1 MASEFSRRASQAI
14 AMPADHYQSRTLPQ
28 VVTGAAATYGERM
41 AITDGEVRLTYS
53 GLDAARIRAARAF
66 IAAGLAKGD
75 RIAIWAPNIYQ
86 WIIAAIGAQSVGG
99 VLVPLNTRLKGA
111 EAAYI
116 LQASGARLLFT
127 VGEFLGVNYPEQ
139 LQGHELPDLEQTV
152 LLSGLAAG
160 AASWEDFLA
169 AGDSVAVEMVDERAA
184 ALSPDD
190 TLDILFT
197 SGTTGKPKG
206 VVTCHG
212 QNIRTFETWSATV
225 GLRSDDNYLII
236 NPFFHSF
243 GYKAGW
249 LASII
254 RGAHMLPVQTFDLD
268 EVLARIPRD
277 RISMIP
283 GPPTIYQSLLAHPR
297 RGDYDLSSLR
307 LAVTGAAPVPVA
319 LVQQMREELGFE
331 VVVTAYGLTETC
343 GVVSICRAD
352 DSAERISHSSGRAM
366 DGVQMKCV
374 DADGAE
380 VPAGEAGEIWCRGF
394 NVMRG
399 YLDNPAETARAIT
412 PDGWLMTGDV
422 GVMDADGYVRITDRI
437 KDMFIVGGFNC
448 YPAEI
453 ENSLCSMPGVAR
465 AAVIGVPDE
474 RLGEVAR
481 AYIVPV
487 PGAGL
492 DEAAVIDWCRENMAN
507 YKVPRSVRFLEAFP
521 LNAGGKVLKTEL
533 RQLAAGDQA

>member
-1 MASEFSRRASQAI
+1 
-14 AMPADHYQSRTLPQ
+14 MPTDHYQPRTLPQ
-28 VVTGAAATYGERM
+28 VIADAAAAYGERL
-41 AITDGEVRLTYS
+41 AITDGALKLSYAE
-53 GLDAARIRAARAF
+53 LDAARLRSAQGF
-66 IAAGLAKGD
+66 LAAGLGKGD
-75 RIAIWAPNIYQ
+75 RIAIWAPNMHQ

-116 LQASGARLLFT
+116 LNASGARLLFT

-139 LQGHELPDLEQTV
+139 LQGHELPALEQTV
-152 LLSGLAAG
+152 LLSGKAAG
-160 AASWEDFLA
+160 ATPWEDFLA
-169 AGDSVAVEMVDERAA
+169 AGASVAPELADQRAA
-184 ALSPDD
+184 ALTPDD

-249 LASII
+249 LAAII
-254 RGAHMLPVQTFDLD
+254 RGAHMLPVKSFDLD

-297 RGDYDLSSLR
+297 RGEYDLSSLR

-319 LVQQMREELGFE
+319 LVEQMREQLGFE

-366 DGVQMKCV
+366 DGVEMKCV
-374 DADGAE
+374 DAEGME
-380 VPAGEAGEIWCRGF
+380 VPRGEAGEIWCRGF

-399 YLDNPAETARAIT
+399 YLDNPEETARAIT
-412 PDGWLMTGDV
+412 PDGWLRTGDV
-422 GVMDADGYVRITDRI
+422 GVMDADGYIRITDRI

-492 DEAAVIDWCRENMAN
+492 DEAAVIDWCRANMAN

-533 RQLAAGDQA
+533 RQLAAGESA

>member
-1 MASEFSRRASQAI
+1 
-14 AMPADHYQSRTLPQ
+14 MPAEQYRQRTLPQ
-28 VVTGAAATYGERM
+28 VVEEAAAAYGDRP
-41 AITDGEVRLTYS
+41 AISDGAVRLSYAQ
-53 GLDAARIRAARAF
+53 LDQARVQAARAF
-66 IAAGLAKGD
+66 MAAGVAKGD

-86 WIIAAIGAQSVGG
+86 WIIAATGAQSIGA

-116 LQASGARLLFT
+116 LRASGARLLFT
-127 VGEFLGVNYPEQ
+127 VAQFLGVNYPAALRE
-139 LQGHELPDLEQTV
+139 HPLPALEQIV
-152 LLSGLAAG
+152 LLENEGESEGEGTVAWA
-160 AASWEDFLA
+160 DFLDAGQGVA
-169 AGDSVAVEMVDERAA
+169 AAEVQRRAA
-184 ALSPDD
+184 ALTPED

-197 SGTTGKPKG
+197 SGTTGQPKG

-249 LASII
+249 LAAIL
-254 RGAHMLPVQTFDLD
+254 RGAHMLPVKSFDLD
-268 EVLARIPRD
+268 EVLARIASE

-297 RGDYDLSSLR
+297 REDFDLSSLR

-319 LVQQMREELGFE
+319 LVEQMRSELGFE

-352 DSAERISHSSGRAM
+352 DSPERISRTSGRAM
-366 DGVQMKCV
+366 DGVEMKCV
-374 DADGAE
+374 DAQGAI
-380 VPAGEAGEIWCRGF
+380 VAVGTPGEIWCRGF

-399 YLDNPAETARAIT
+399 YLDNPEETARAIT
-412 PDGWLMTGDV
+412 PDGWLKTGDV
-422 GVMDADGYVRITDRI
+422 GVMDEDGYVRITDRI

-474 RLGEVAR
+474 RMGEVAR
-481 AYIVPV
+481 AYIVKT
-487 PGAGL
+487 AGSEL
-492 DEAAVIDWCRENMAN
+492 DEAAVIAWCRANMAN
-507 YKVPRSVRFLEAFP
+507 YKVPRSVRFLDEFP
-521 LNAGGKVLKTEL
+521 LNAGGKVLKTQL
-533 RQLAAGDQA
+533 RQLAADETA

>member
-1 MASEFSRRASQAI
+1 
-14 AMPADHYQSRTLPQ
+14 MPADHYRARTLPQ
-28 VVTGAAATYGERM
+28 VVAEAAAAHGERI
-41 AITDGEVRLTYS
+41 AITDGEVRLSYTE
-53 GLDAARIRAARAF
+53 LDAARVQAARAF
-66 IAAGLAKGD
+66 VAAGLEKGD
-75 RIAIWAPNIYQ
+75 RVAIWAPNIYQ
-86 WIIAAIGAQSVGG
+86 WIVAAIGAQSVGG

-127 VGEFLGVNYPEQ
+127 VGDFLGVNYPQ
-139 LQGHELPDLEQTV
+139 LLQGQELPGLEQTV
-152 LLSGLAAG
+152 MLSGEAEG
-160 AASWEDFLA
+160 AMSWEDFLA
-169 AGDSVAVEMVDERAA
+169 TGAGVPGEEVARRAA
-184 ALSPDD
+184 ALAPDD

-225 GLRSDDNYLII
+225 DLRSDDNYLII

-249 LASII
+249 LAAII
-254 RGAHMLPVQTFDLD
+254 RGAHMLPVPSFDLD

-319 LVQQMREELGFE
+319 LVEQMREELGFE

-366 DGVQMKCV
+366 DGVEMKCV
-374 DADGAE
+374 DAGGIE
-380 VPAGEAGEIWCRGF
+380 VPRGEAGEIWCRGF

-399 YLDNPAETARAIT
+399 YLDNPEETARAIT
-412 PDGWLMTGDV
+412 ADGWLRTGDV

-481 AYIVPV
+481 AYLVLA
-487 PGAGL
+487 PGAAL
-492 DEAAVIDWCRENMAN
+492 DEAAVIDWCRANMAN
-507 YKVPRSVRFLEAFP
+507 YKVPRSVRFLDAFP

-533 RQLAAGDQA
+533 RRLAAGEPA

>member
-1 MASEFSRRASQAI
+1 
-14 AMPADHYQSRTLPQ
+14 MPADQYRARTLPQ
-28 VVTGAAATYGERM
+28 VVAQAAATYGERI
-41 AITDGEVRLTYS
+41 AITDGDVRLTYA
-53 GLDAARIRAARAF
+53 GLDRARVQSARAF

-75 RIAIWAPNIYQ
+75 RIAIWAPNMHQ
-86 WIIAAIGAQSVGG
+86 WIVAAIGAQSVGG

-139 LQGHELPDLEQTV
+139 LQGHELPALEQTV
-152 LLSGLAAG
+152 LLSGQAAG
-160 AASWEDFLA
+160 ATPWEDFLA
-169 AGDSVAVEMVDERAA
+169 AGESVAPELAGQRAA
-184 ALSPDD
+184 ALTPDD

-225 GLRSDDNYLII
+225 GLCSDDNYLII

-249 LASII
+249 LAAII
-254 RGAHMLPVQTFDLD
+254 RGAHMLPVKSFDLD

-297 RGDYDLSSLR
+297 RGEYDLSSLR

-319 LVQQMREELGFE
+319 LVEQMREQLGFE

-366 DGVQMKCV
+366 DGVEMKCV
-374 DADGAE
+374 DAEGME
-380 VPAGEAGEIWCRGF
+380 VPRGEAGEIWCRGF

-399 YLDNPAETARAIT
+399 YLDNPEETARAIT
-412 PDGWLMTGDV
+412 PDGWLRTGDV
-422 GVMDADGYVRITDRI
+422 GVMDADGYIRITDRI

-474 RLGEVAR
+474 RMGEVAR

-492 DEAAVIDWCRENMAN
+492 DEAAVIDWCRANMAN

-533 RQLAAGDQA
+533 RQLAASDPA

>member
-1 MASEFSRRASQAI
+1 
-14 AMPADHYQSRTLPQ
+14 MPADHYRARTLPQ
-28 VVTGAAATYGERM
+28 VVAEAAAAFGDRV
-41 AITDGEVRLTYS
+41 AVTDGEVRLSYAQ
-53 GLDAARIRAARAF
+53 LDAARIRAARAF
-66 IAAGLAKGD
+66 IAAGLGHGD
-75 RIAIWAPNIYQ
+75 RIAIWAPNTYQ
-86 WIIAAIGAQSVGG
+86 WIIAAIGAQSIGG

-127 VGEFLGVNYPEQ
+127 VDEFIGVKYPEL
-139 LQGHELPDLEQTV
+139 LQGHGLPALERTI
-152 LLSGLAAG
+152 LLRGGATAG
-160 AASWEDFLA
+160 EASWEDFLA
-169 AGDSVAVEMVDERAA
+169 AGDAVPVSAALQRAA
-184 ALSPDD
+184 ALTPDD

-212 QNIRTFETWSATV
+212 QNIRTFATWSATV

-249 LASII
+249 LAAII
-254 RGAHMLPVQTFDLD
+254 RGAHMLPVQSFDLD

-319 LVQQMREELGFE
+319 LVQQMREQLGFE

-366 DGVQMKCV
+366 DGVEMKCV
-374 DADGAE
+374 DAEGVE

-399 YLDNPAETARAIT
+399 YLDNPEETARTIT
-412 PDGWLMTGDV
+412 PDGWLKTGDV
-422 GVMDADGYVRITDRI
+422 GVMDADGYIRITDRI

-481 AYIVPV
+481 AYIVPA
-487 PGAGL
+487 PGAEL
-492 DEAAVIDWCRENMAN
+492 DEAAVIEWSRANMAN
-507 YKVPRSVRFLEAFP
+507 YKVPRSVRFLDAFP
-521 LNAGGKVLKTEL
+521 TNAGGKVLKTEL
-533 RQLAAGDQA
+533 RQLAAGETS

>member
-1 MASEFSRRASQAI
+1 MSAEL
-14 AMPADHYQSRTLPQ
+14 YQSRTLPQ
-28 VVTGAAATYGERM
+28 VISESAALYADRI
-41 AITDGEVRLTYS
+41 AITDGDVQLTYTE
-53 GLDAARIRAARAF
+53 LDAARIRSAQGF
-66 IAAGLAKGD
+66 VAAGLEKGD

-116 LQASGARLLFT
+116 LQASRARLLFT
-127 VGEFLGVNYPEQ
+127 VGEFLGVNYPGQ
-139 LQGHELPDLEQTV
+139 LQGHKLLALEQTV
-152 LLSGLAAG
+152 LLSGQAPGTTAWEEFLVAG
-160 AASWEDFLA
+160 E
-169 AGDSVAVEMVDERAA
+169 SVSAEIVGQRAA
-184 ALSPDD
+184 ALTPDD

-254 RGAHMLPVQTFDLD
+254 RGARMLPVKSFDLD
-268 EVLARIPRD
+268 EVLATIPRE

-297 RGDYDLSSLR
+297 RDEYDLSSLR

-319 LVQQMREELGFE
+319 LVEQLREELGFE

-366 DGVQMKCV
+366 DGVEMKCV
-374 DADGAE
+374 DAAGNA
-380 VPAGEAGEIWCRGF
+380 VPAGERGEIWCRGF
-394 NVMRG
+394 NVMRE
-399 YLDNPAETARAIT
+399 YLDNAEETALAIT
-412 PDGWLMTGDV
+412 ADGWLRTGDV

-453 ENSLCSMPGVAR
+453 ESSLCSMPGVAR

-474 RLGEVAR
+474 RMGEVAR
-481 AYIVPV
+481 AYIVLA
-487 PGAGL
+487 PGAEL
-492 DEAAVIDWCRENMAN
+492 DERAVIDWSRASMAN
-507 YKVPRSVRFLEAFP
+507 YKVPRAVRFLEAFP

-533 RQLAAGDQA
+533 RQLAASEPT

>member
-1 MASEFSRRASQAI
+1 MSDDSYQA
-14 AMPADHYQSRTLPQ
+14 RTLPQ
-28 VVTGAAATYGERM
+28 VVADAARLYGQQI
-41 AITDGEVRLTYS
+41 AITDGDINISYTD
-53 GLDAARIRAARAF
+53 LDAARVQAARAF
-66 IAAGLAKGD
+66 LAAGLQKGD

-99 VLVPLNTRLKGA
+99 VLVPLNTRMKGA

-127 VGEFLGVNYPEQ
+127 VGDFLGVCYPQQ
-139 LQGHELPDLEQTV
+139 LRDQQLPDLQQIVMLTGEAE
-152 LLSGLAAG
+152 GALA
-160 AASWEDFLA
+160 WEAFLA
-169 AGDSVAVEMVDERAA
+169 AGEGVPEQEAIARAA
-184 ALSPDD
+184 ALTPED

-206 VVTCHG
+206 VITSHG

-225 GLRSDDNYLII
+225 GLRADDNYLII

-249 LASII
+249 LAAII
-254 RGAHMLPVQTFDLD
+254 RGARMLPVMSFDLD
-268 EVLARIPRD
+268 AVLEQIPREQ
-277 RISMIP
+277 ISMIP

-297 RGDYDLSSLR
+297 RGEFDLSSLR
-307 LAVTGAAPVPVA
+307 LAVTGAAPVPVS
-319 LVQQMREELGFE
+319 LVEQMRGELGFE
-331 VVVTAYGLTETC
+331 VVVTAYGLTESC

-352 DSAERISHSSGRAM
+352 DSPERISHSSGRAM
-366 DGVQMKCV
+366 DGVEMKCV
-374 DADGAE
+374 DADGNTVA
-380 VPAGEAGEIWCRGF
+380 AGSEGEIWCRGF

-399 YLDNPAETARAIT
+399 YLDNPEETART
-412 PDGWLMTGDV
+412 VTTDGWLKTGDV

-474 RLGEVAR
+474 RMGEVAQ
-481 AYIVPV
+481 AYIVRA
-487 PGAGL
+487 PGASL
-492 DEAAVIDWCRENMAN
+492 DEAAVIQWSRDNMAN
-507 YKVPRSVRFLEAFP
+507 YKVPRTVRFLDEFP
-521 LNAGGKVLKTEL
+521 MNAGGKVMKNVL
-533 RQLAAGDQA
+533 RELAARDAS

>member
-1 MASEFSRRASQAI
+1 
-14 AMPADHYQSRTLPQ
+14 MPADAYQSRTLPQ
-28 VVTGAAATYGERM
+28 VVADSAARYGERL
-41 AITDGEVRLTYS
+41 AITDGEVSLTYA
-53 GLDAARIRAARAF
+53 GLDEAGRQAAAAF
-66 IAAGLAKGD
+66 VAAGLARGD

-99 VLVPLNTRLKGA
+99 VLVPLNTRLKGP

-116 LQASGARLLFT
+116 LNTSGARLLFT
-127 VGEFLGVNYPEQ
+127 VGDFLGVNYPQQ
-139 LQGHELPDLEQTV
+139 LRGSQLPALEQIV
-152 LLSGLAAG
+152 LLSGESTGTL
-160 AASWEDFLA
+160 SWRDFLA
-169 AGDSVAVEMVDERAA
+169 AGEAVPASEVAQRAA
-184 ALSPDD
+184 ALTPDD
-190 TLDILFT
+190 VLDILFT

-249 LASII
+249 LAAII
-254 RGAHMLPVQTFDLD
+254 RGAHMLPVKSFDLD
-268 EVLARIPRD
+268 EVLATIPRE

-283 GPPTIYQSLLAHPR
+283 GPPTIYQSLLAHPA
-297 RGDYDLSSLR
+297 RGEHDLSSLR
-307 LAVTGAAPVPVA
+307 LAVTGAAPVPVS
-319 LVQQMREELGFE
+319 LVEQMREELGFE

-343 GVVSICRAD
+343 GVVSICRPD

-366 DGVQMKCV
+366 DGVEMKCV
-374 DADGAE
+374 DA
-380 VPAGEAGEIWCRGF
+380 AGETVAEGEPGEIWCRGF

-399 YLDNPAETARAIT
+399 YLGNPDETARAIT
-412 PDGWLMTGDV
+412 SDGWLKTGDV

-453 ENSLCSMPGVAR
+453 ENSLCSLRGVAR

-481 AYIVPV
+481 AYVV
-487 PGAGL
+487 LTADAGL
-492 DEAAVIDWCRENMAN
+492 DEAAVIDWCRDNMAN
-507 YKVPRSVRFLEAFP
+507 YKVPRSVRFLEELP
-521 LNAGGKVLKTEL
+521 LNAGGKVLKNEL
-533 RQLAAGDQA
+533 RQRAVGDST

>member
-1 MASEFSRRASQAI
+1 
-14 AMPADHYQSRTLPQ
+14 MPADPYRARTLPQ
-28 VVTGAAATYGERM
+28 VVAEAAAAHGERI
-41 AITDGEVRLTYS
+41 AITDGEVRLSYTE
-53 GLDAARIRAARAF
+53 LDAARVQAARAF
-66 IAAGLAKGD
+66 VAAGLEKGD
-75 RIAIWAPNIYQ
+75 RVAIWAPNIYQ
-86 WIIAAIGAQSVGG
+86 WIVAAIGAQSVGG

-127 VGEFLGVNYPEQ
+127 VGDFLGVNYPQ
-139 LQGHELPDLEQTV
+139 LLQGQELPGLEQTV
-152 LLSGLAAG
+152 MLSGEAEG
-160 AASWEDFLA
+160 AMSWEDFLA
-169 AGDSVAVEMVDERAA
+169 TGAGVPGEEVARRAA
-184 ALSPDD
+184 ALAPDD

-249 LASII
+249 LAAII
-254 RGAHMLPVQTFDLD
+254 RGAHMLPVPSFDLD

-319 LVQQMREELGFE
+319 LVEQMREELGFE

-366 DGVQMKCV
+366 DGVEMKCV
-374 DADGAE
+374 DAGGIE
-380 VPAGEAGEIWCRGF
+380 VPRGEAGEIWCRGF

-399 YLDNPAETARAIT
+399 YLDNPEETARAIT
-412 PDGWLMTGDV
+412 ADGWLRTGDV

-481 AYIVPV
+481 AYLVLA
-487 PGAGL
+487 PGAAL
-492 DEAAVIDWCRENMAN
+492 DEAAVIDWCRANMAN
-507 YKVPRSVRFLEAFP
+507 YKVPRSVRFLDAFP

-533 RQLAAGDQA
+533 RRLAAGEPA

>member
-1 MASEFSRRASQAI
+1 MSAESYRA
-14 AMPADHYQSRTLPQ
+14 RTLPQ
-28 VVTGAAATYGERM
+28 VVVEAAAVHGDRI
-41 AITDGEVRLTYS
+41 AITDGEVNISYA
-53 GLDAARIRAARAF
+53 GLDAARVEAAKAF
-66 IAAGLAKGD
+66 IAAGLQAGD

-86 WIIAAIGAQSVGG
+86 WIVAAIGAQSIGG

-116 LQASGARLLFT
+116 LRASGAKLLFT
-127 VGEFLGVNYPEQ
+127 VGEFLEVRYPDQ
-139 LQGHELPDLEQTV
+139 LRGQDLPGLQQTV
-152 LLSGLAAG
+152 MLFGEAEG
-160 AASWEDFLA
+160 AIAWEAFLA
-169 AGDSVAVEMVDERAA
+169 QGEGVAEDAVAHRVAQLTPE
-184 ALSPDD
+184 D

-206 VVTCHG
+206 VVTSHG

-254 RGAHMLPVQTFDLD
+254 RGARMLPVKSFDLD
-268 EVLARIPRD
+268 AVLEQIPRE

-307 LAVTGAAPVPVA
+307 LAVTGAAPVPVT
-319 LVQQMREELGFE
+319 LVEQMRDELGFE
-331 VVVTAYGLTETC
+331 VVVTAYGLTESC

-352 DSAERISHSSGRAM
+352 DSPERISHSSGRAM
-366 DGVQMKCV
+366 DGVEMKCV
-374 DADGAE
+374 DADGNT
-380 VPAGEAGEIWCRGF
+380 VPPGIEGEIWCRGF
-394 NVMRG
+394 NVMQG
-399 YLDNPAETARAIT
+399 YLDNPDETARTIT
-412 PDGWLMTGDV
+412 SEGWLRTGDV
-422 GVMDADGYVRITDRI
+422 GVMDEDGYVRITDRI

-453 ENSLCSMPGVAR
+453 ENALCGMPGVAR

-481 AYIVPV
+481 AYIVPA
-487 PGAGL
+487 PGVEL
-492 DEAAVIDWCRENMAN
+492 DEAAVIEWSRRNMAN
-507 YKVPRSVRFLEAFP
+507 YKVPRSVRFLEEFP
-521 LNAGGKVLKTEL
+521 MNAGGKVLKNEL
-533 RQLAAGDQA
+533 RDLAARESR

>member
-1 MASEFSRRASQAI
+1 
-14 AMPADHYQSRTLPQ
+14 
-28 VVTGAAATYGERM
+28 V
-41 AITDGEVRLTYS
+41 
-53 GLDAARIRAARAF
+53 
-66 IAAGLAKGD
+66 K
-75 RIAIWAPNIYQ
+75 
-86 WIIAAIGAQSVGG
+86 
-99 VLVPLNTRLKGA
+99 
-111 EAAYI
+111 
-116 LQASGARLLFT
+116 
-127 VGEFLGVNYPEQ
+127 YPEQ
-139 LQGHELPDLEQTV
+139 LRGHALPALEQTV
-152 LLSGLAAG
+152 LLAG
-160 AASWEDFLA
+160 DTVGTRAWESFLA
-169 AGDSVAVEMVDERAA
+169 AGDTVPVSAVEQRAA
-184 ALSPDD
+184 ALTPDD

-249 LASII
+249 LAAII
-254 RGAHMLPVQTFDLD
+254 RGAHMLPVQSFDLE
-268 EVLARIPRD
+268 EVLARIPRE

-319 LVQQMREELGFE
+319 LVQQMREQLGFE

-343 GVVSICRAD
+343 GVVSICRAE

-366 DGVQMKCV
+366 DGVEMKCV
-374 DADGAE
+374 DAEGTE

-399 YLDNPAETARAIT
+399 YLDNPEETARTIT
-412 PDGWLMTGDV
+412 PDGWLRTGDV
-422 GVMDADGYVRITDRI
+422 GVMDAEGYIRITDRI

-481 AYIVPV
+481 AYLVLA
-487 PGAGL
+487 PGAEL
-492 DEAAVIDWCRENMAN
+492 DEAAVIEWSRANMAN
-507 YKVPRSVRFLEAFP
+507 YKVPRSVRFLETFP
-521 LNAGGKVLKTEL
+521 INAGGKVLKTEL
-533 RQLAAGDQA
+533 RQLAAGEKS